1 MRIALPVNDKDIKSE
16 ICPSFGRTPYFLI
29 YDTAEK
35 SSVFLDNL
43 AAQSAGGAG
52 IKAAQ
57 MLVDQSVKV
66 IISPRYGE
74 NAAKVLIDGDIK
86 VYKNIVGTAEENIK
100 AYEKNQLDILADI
113 HPGFHNHGNK

>member
-35 SSVFLDNL
+35 SSVFLDNI

-52 IKAAQ
+52 IK
-57 MLVDQSVKV
+57 L
-66 IISPRYGE
+66 
-74 NAAKVLIDGDIK
+74 
-86 VYKNIVGTAEENIK
+86 
-100 AYEKNQLDILADI
+100 
-113 HPGFHNHGNK
+113 HNCF